1 MIFLGKFGQP
11 SYDMDDG
18 SEEAAKS
25 ARTDE
30 GQGGYEDIPIL
41 PPEPEIYDEQI
52 LEAEEMHEASTIRDN
67 TPIFIDS
74 DLARSK
80 RSNNKN

>member
-1 MIFLGKFGQP
+1 MLLFLLLMIFLGKFGQP

-41 PPEPEIYDEQI
+41 PPEPEIYDE
-52 LEAEEMHEASTIRDN
+52 
-67 TPIFIDS
+67 
-74 DLARSK
+74 
-80 RSNNKN
+80 

>member
-18 SEEAAKS
+18 SDEAAKS
-25 ARTDE
+25 ARGADE

-41 PPEPEIYDEQI
+41 PPEPEIY
-52 LEAEEMHEASTIRDN
+52 EE
-67 TPIFIDS
+67 
-74 DLARSK
+74 
-80 RSNNKN
+80 